1 MTKADATT
9 TKFHQQRIEDAR
21 ARLWGAKA
29 EFEARKKREWEQLK
43 ASLEADTYQA
53 VWEARKAGSIIEDIK
68 HAYGVSN
75 SVSVTIRDI
84 AKSGPILD
92 AVVSAGANQVNG
104 ISFDVSD
111 RKTPSDAALKAAIAD
126 AIDRG
131 TLMADAA
138 GVKLVRVLSVSTA
151 GGNEPTPVFARMAL
165 KAAPPVPVMPGQQT
179 LSATATIAWEIAPK

>member
-53 VWEARKAGSIIEDIK
+53 VWEARKAGLIIEDIK

-75 SVSVTIRDI
+75 SSVIYAVLRKQPQTVTPTPQVMAPYTVTSTDTRNQYQVTD
-84 AKSGPILD
+84 GTHTVFVWGGDD
-92 AVVSAGANQVNG
+92 AVAPYKYA
-104 ISFDVSD
+104 
-111 RKTPSDAALKAAIAD
+111 RALD
-126 AIDRG
+126 TD
-131 TLMADAA
+131 
-138 GVKLVRVLSVSTA
+138 
-151 GGNEPTPVFARMAL
+151 
-165 KAAPPVPVMPGQQT
+165 
-179 LSATATIAWEIAPK
+179 SATALGWPMSKDPTHPAWAYVRELEAEGK